1 MNKEKYFRCA
11 FIVRGRGQDKIDE
24 LLPVWASI
32 VSKHNTLI
40 EAEFNRRVDVELVRL
55 AGGVTEKTAANY
67 RTETLGKIL
76 GLYYT
81 TTDGKVFASKRAERL
96 LATGDQFQFF
106 KDLVCKMQVPSGI
119 SKNAKTFI
127 ENKICFMPA
136 AFILLCLKEAETTGL
151 GFLLKQEVFWYIL
164 SNVDVLRGQLTPKEI
179 VKEIK
184 AGREKWKYKKYLEGS
199 KETQH
204 ANEMINLLKYA
215 NLIKI
220 TGKNGAISLNNNEKE
235 DSYKIIK
242 YAEPGLGFQSYDYTL
257 CNPGDFKKFEQDWEK
272 YFSLP
277 CFSDI
282 KTFQTNLERNFG
294 KVEIEPFDDDED
306 AGKTFDVS
314 TKEIGDTGE
323 RYVFNCERKIVRSKL
338 PQEYRRVHLLSYIK
352 GIGFD
357 VQSVR
362 VDNGPEKDDYIYI
375 EVKTTP
381 RATKPINL
389 CHLAS
394 LTENE
399 YKAARQHGDN
409 YFVYKVYLTPEGT
422 FVFKLQNPFKSRDGQ
437 PGITKDGN
445 SFRVNSSAVHWAEA
459 KYEPV

>member
-1 MNKEKYFRCA
+1 MNRDKYFRCA

-24 LLPVWASI
+24 LLPIWASI
-32 VSKHNTLI
+32 VSRHSTKT
-40 EAEFNRRVDVELVRL
+40 EAEFNKKVDAELVRL

-81 TTDGKVFASKRAERL
+81 SMDGKVFASKRAERL

-119 SKNAKTFI
+119 SKNAKLFI
-127 ENKICFMPA
+127 DKKISFMPS
-136 AFILLCLKEAETTGL
+136 AFILLCLEEAGKTGL
-151 GFLLKQEVFWYIL
+151 GFLSKQEVFWYIL
-164 SNVDVLRGQLTPKEI
+164 SNLDVLQGQLTPKAVVEDI
-179 VKEIK
+179 SF
-184 AGREKWKYKKYLEGS
+184 GRKKWKYKKYLEGS

-204 ANEMINLLKYA
+204 ANEMINLLSYA
-215 NLIKI
+215 NLIKVSGKSGGI
-220 TGKNGAISLNNNEKE
+220 TLNNNEQ
-235 DSYKIIK
+235 DDIRRIIK
-242 YAEPGLGFQSYDYTL
+242 YAEPGLGFQSYNYTL
-257 CNPGDFKKFEQDWEK
+257 SNPGDFKKFEQDWEK
-272 YFSLP
+272 YFSTP
-277 CFSDI
+277 CFSDLKI
-282 KTFQTNLERNFG
+282 FSTNYDKNFG
-294 KVEIEPFDDDED
+294 KVEIEAFDDED
-306 AGKTFDVS
+306 LDEVLDLS

-323 RYVFNCERKIVRSKL
+323 RYVFNCERKIVRSKM

-362 VDNGPEKDDYIYI
+362 VDNGPDKDDYIYI

-381 RATKPINL
+381 RATKPSNL

-409 YFVYKVYLTPEGT
+409 YYVYKVYLTPDGT
-422 FVFKLQNPFKSRDGQ
+422 FVFKLQNPYKARDGQ
-437 PGITKDGN
+437 PGISKDGN
-445 SFRVNSSAVHWAEA
+445 SFRVNSSALHWVEA
-459 KYEPV
+459 KYETV

>member
-1 MNKEKYFRCA
+1 MNRDNYFRCA

-24 LLPVWASI
+24 LLPIWASI
-32 VSKHNTLI
+32 VSKHSTKT
-40 EAEFNRRVDVELVRL
+40 EWEFNKKVDAELVRI

-81 TTDGKVFASKRAERL
+81 STDGKVFASKRAETL
-96 LATGDQFQFF
+96 LTTGDQFQFF

-119 SKNAKTFI
+119 SKNAKHFI
-127 ENKICFMPA
+127 DKKISFMPS
-136 AFILLCLKEAETTGL
+136 AFILICLEEAENAGL
-151 GFLLKQEVFWYIL
+151 GFLSKQEVFWYIL
-164 SNVDVLRGQLTPKEI
+164 SNLNVLQGRLKPKDL
-179 VKEIK
+179 VKEISV
-184 AGREKWKYKKYLEGS
+184 GRRKWKYKKYLEGS
-199 KETQH
+199 RETQH

-215 NLIKI
+215 NLIKVS
-220 TGKNGAISLNNNEKE
+220 GKNGAITINSNEK
-235 DSYKIIK
+235 DDIRRIIK
-242 YAEPGLGFQSYDYTL
+242 YAEPGLGFQSYDYAL
-257 CNPGDFKKFEQDWEK
+257 SNPGDFKKFEQDWEK
-272 YFSLP
+272 YFSAP

-282 KTFQTNLERNFG
+282 KIFSTNYDKNFG
-294 KVEIEPFDDDED
+294 KVEIEAFDDED
-306 AGKTFDVS
+306 VSEVFDVS

-323 RYVFNCERKIVRSKL
+323 RYVFNCERKIVRRKM

-362 VDNGPEKDDYIYI
+362 LDNGPDKDDYIYI

-381 RATKPINL
+381 RATKPSNL
-389 CHLAS
+389 CHLAN

-409 YFVYKVYLTPEGT
+409 YYVYKVYLTPEGT
-422 FVFKLQNPFKSRDGQ
+422 FVFKLQNPYKARDGQ

-445 SFRVNSSAVHWAEA
+445 SFRVNSSALHWTEA
-459 KYEPV
+459 KYEAV